1 MALTTSFTQYI
12 KDHRIDLCQTGN
24 DFSKPSYRL
33 LTKIKNMS
41 YLAEWTCPSH
51 PSPTLPRHD
60 SPSSKISDKEDKTQL
75 TTTKH
80 SQSNKL
86 PGRAGG

>member
-51 PSPTLPRHD
+51 PSPRHD
-60 SPSSKISDKEDKTQL
+60 SPSSKITDKEDKTQL